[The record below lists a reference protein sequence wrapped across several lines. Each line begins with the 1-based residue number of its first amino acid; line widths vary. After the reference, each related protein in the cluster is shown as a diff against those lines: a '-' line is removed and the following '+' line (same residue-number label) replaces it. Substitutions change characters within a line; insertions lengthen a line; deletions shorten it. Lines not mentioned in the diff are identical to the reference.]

1 MAVLW
6 QNLPALG
13 PGPRRHILKKKNV
26 QVLHQQNLNSIYE
39 PLGPEQAQTQGL
51 GYLRQ
56 DPHHLRWSQQQLSQ
70 ISSSHHLFLNQGV
83 GTIITSS
90 LSDLPGRWCLP
101 RRTFWTAPYRIMII
115 FYTTSHYMRIT
126 RFLLFYVLK
135 LCEAYRLCSS
145 L

>member
-13 PGPRRHILKKKNV
+13 PGPRTHILKKKNV

-56 DPHHLRWSQQQLSQ
+56 DPHHLR
-70 ISSSHHLFLNQGV
+70 
-83 GTIITSS
+83 
-90 LSDLPGRWCLP
+90 
-101 RRTFWTAPYRIMII
+101 
-115 FYTTSHYMRIT
+115 
-126 RFLLFYVLK
+126 
-135 LCEAYRLCSS
+135 
-145 L
+145 